1 MKRKVKNS
9 NGITLIAL
17 VITIIVLLILA
28 SVATYSGIDII
39 NTSKLTTFTTEMKI
53 MQTQVNQLYQ
63 KYKDGEIIQVGD
75 ETYTGEAILTMRKN
89 STDSNYSTDIENS
102 SLQSYSQA
110 EKVFTAEE
118 SGITDKTGYLYFN
131 KKLIED
137 LNIEG
142 VEQEFFINISKRSVV
157 SYEGLKYED
166 KMYYTL
172 EQLPNSIYNVDYI
185 DKNNEKPV
193 IEEKKIEQIS
203 NDKWRITIS
212 KINYDGYVEKWQ
224 VKYKLDGNEYW
235 NTSEELSFVV
245 NEDGK
250 YLVKIQNGSI
260 ESEQVEVDTL
270 SLIQAPEGW
279 IPTRSNDTE
288 WYNYGVEKVNE
299 PNLKGK
305 MTPIKYNGE
314 SQEGNKWANAIT
326 SDGSMWVWIPR
337 YAYKITKGY
346 HGEGLTYSDNTT
358 TEAGTIEIKFL
369 QGATNKF
376 ADETGTAETDPSKIT
391 YTDGVQD
398 QWLVHPAFLSDASI
412 GGGFGS
418 NNGDGDDGITGFW
431 FGKFEATGSYNS
443 DTKTGELSVKPGLE
457 SLCNMTINEQY
468 KLAKSSLFGEKESL
482 NSHMSKN
489 SEWGAVVYLGHSEY
503 GAGGQ
508 KIENNNGG
516 YLSGGTS
523 TKLEIYTTNKSQS
536 TTHNATGVYDMNG
549 GAWDRTASYVNNG
562 DENLGIYGG
571 TSSGDLY
578 GANSEEQST
587 STAYKTVYES
597 INEQSTDYEVS
608 KKYKG
613 GAIYETSNS
622 ETSEGGSWFGTYS
635 IFPNGQY
642 PFFIRSGLSG
652 YNVSGT
658 FYFSNSQ
665 GIANS
670 RASFRAVLAF

>member
-1 MKRKVKNS
+1 MKREVKNS
-9 NGITLIAL
+9 NGITLVAL

-28 SVATYSGIDII
+28 SVTTYSGISII

-63 KYKDGEIIQVGD
+63 KYKDGETIQVGD

-89 STDSNYSTDIENS
+89 STDPNYSTDIENS
-102 SLQSYSQA
+102 SLKSYSQA
-110 EKVFTAEE
+110 EKVFAIEE

-131 KKLIED
+131 KNLIQD

-142 VEQEFFINISKRSVV
+142 VEQEFFINISTRSVV
-157 SYEGLKYED
+157 SYKGLKYED

-193 IEEKKIEQIS
+193 IEETKIEQIS

-212 KINYDGYVEKWQ
+212 KIKYDGYVEKWQ
-224 VKYKLDGNEYW
+224 IKYQLEGSDYW

-250 YLVKIQNGSI
+250 YFVKIQNGSI
-260 ESEQVEVDTL
+260 ESEQVEVDSL
-270 SLIQAPEGW
+270 SLVQAPEEW
-279 IPTRSNDTE
+279 LPTRSSDAE
-288 WYNYGVEKVNE
+288 WYNYGDEKVNE
-299 PNLKGK
+299 PKLKGK
-305 MTPIKYNGE
+305 MTPIKYDGE
-314 SQEGNKWANAIT
+314 SQDGNRWANAIT
-326 SDGSMWVWIPR
+326 ADGSMWVWIPR

-346 HGEGLTYSDNTT
+346 HGEGLTYSDDTT

-376 ADETGTAETDPSKIT
+376 IDGTGTAETDPSKIT
-391 YTDGVQD
+391 YTNGVQD

-418 NNGDGDDGITGFW
+418 KSGDDNGIIGFW
-431 FGKFEATGSYNS
+431 VGKFEATGSYNS
-443 DTKTGELSVKPGLE
+443 DTKTGVLSVKPGFA

-468 KLAKSSLFGEKESL
+468 KLAKSSSFGEKESL

-489 SEWGAVVYLGHSEY
+489 SEWGAVAYLGHSKY
-503 GAGGQ
+503 GTNGL
-508 KIENNNGG
+508 KIENNDGG
-516 YLSGGTS
+516 YLAGGNE
-523 TKLEIYTTNKSQS
+523 TKSEIYTKNKMQS

-549 GAWDRTASYVNNG
+549 GAWDRTASYVNNEN
-562 DENLGIYGG
+562 ENLETYGG
-571 TSSGDLY
+571 TSTGDLY
-578 GANSEEQST
+578 GANSEERST

-597 INEQSTDYEVS
+597 VNDKLTDYNTSE
-608 KKYKG
+608 KYKG
-613 GAIYETSNS
+613 GAVYETSNS
-622 ETSEGGSWFGTYS
+622 GSSKGGSWFGSYA
-635 IFPNGQY
+635 IFPNGQN
-642 PFFIRSGLSG
+642 PFFIMSGLSG
-652 YNVSGT
+652 QGGSGT

-665 GIANS
+665 GIDYDDT
-670 RASFRAVLAF
+670 SFRVVLAF